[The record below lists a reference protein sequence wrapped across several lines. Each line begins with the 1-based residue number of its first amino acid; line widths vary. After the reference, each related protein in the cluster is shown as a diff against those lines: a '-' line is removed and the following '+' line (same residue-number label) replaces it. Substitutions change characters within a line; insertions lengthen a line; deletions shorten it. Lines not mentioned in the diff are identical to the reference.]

1 MHKVNPTLSSLLLLL
16 VFVSFSFPKTA
27 QAQQEQLYR
36 IETTDGNVFIGTLI
50 SEDDEEVVLKTE
62 TLGEITIKREN
73 IRKMEL
79 LDPDRQRDGAYWHK
93 NPQST
98 RYFFAPNAIGL
109 KKGKGYYQNTWILFN
124 NVNYG
129 ISDNFSIGGGIVP
142 LFLFGSVATPFWILP
157 KVSVPLANNNIH
169 LAAGAMIGGVIGE
182 DTGGGGGV
190 LYGATTFGNTD
201 RNLTAGI
208 GYGYAGGDISNTPVL
223 NISGITRVSQT
234 VYLIS
239 ENYMFPGTDFNGLIS
254 FGARWAP
261 ENFAVD
267 FALVRPL
274 EEAGGLIGIPW
285 LGVTIPFNE

>member
-1 MHKVNPTLSSLLLLL
+1 MNKVTSSIGFLLLLFL
-16 VFVSFSFPKTA
+16 SFGFTEA
-27 QAQQEQLYR
+27 AWAQQEDQYR
-36 IETTDGNVFIGTLI
+36 IVTTDGNVFTGTLI
-50 SEDDEEVVLKTE
+50 SEDDEKVVLKTE

-73 IRKMEL
+73 IRKMER
-79 LDPDRQRDGAYWHK
+79 LDSSRQRDGSYWFA

-109 KKGKGYYQNTWILFN
+109 KKGKGYYQNTWVLFN
-124 NVNYG
+124 NINYG
-129 ISDNFSIGGGIVP
+129 ISDNVSIGGGIVP
-142 LFLFGSVATPFWILP
+142 LFLFGSVGTPLWFLP
-157 KVSVPLANNNIH
+157 KISVPLADNNIH
-169 LAAGAMIGGVIGE
+169 LAAGAMIGGVVGE
-182 DTGGGGGV
+182 GSGGGGL

-239 ENYMFPGTDFNGLIS
+239 ENYVFPGTDFNGLIS

-285 LGVTIPFNE
+285 IGVTIPFKN